1 MTTVCQQDRIKNFF
15 CNLEFSVLRMK
26 KLFILC
32 CITTVIVVLLVPRLT
47 QYNKFHDAEIYGK
60 LDTIYRSMGYVV
72 IKVNG
77 EEYHFIPVS
86 LGRRSNFDEVAK
98 IGDTLSKRAGSGNF
112 NLIHEE
118 DEAFL
123 YTVRKYW

>member
-1 MTTVCQQDRIKNFF
+1 
-15 CNLEFSVLRMK
+15 MK

-32 CITTVIVVLLVPRLT
+32 CITAFIVVLLAPRLM
-47 QYNKFHDAEIYGK
+47 QYNKFHDAEIDGK
-60 LDTIYRSMGYVV
+60 LDTIYRNMGYVV

-86 LGRRSNFDEVAK
+86 LGRRNNFDEVAK
-98 IGDTLSKRAGSGNF
+98 IGDRISKVAGSNNF
-112 NLIHEE
+112 NLVHEE

-123 YTVRKYW
+123 YTGKKYW

>member
-1 MTTVCQQDRIKNFF
+1 
-15 CNLEFSVLRMK
+15 MK

-32 CITTVIVVLLVPRLT
+32 CINAVIIVLLVPRVT

-60 LDTIYRSMGYVV
+60 LDTIYRSIGYV
-72 IKVNG
+72 IINVNG

-86 LGRRSNFDEVAK
+86 LSTPANFDEVAE
-98 IGDTLSKRAGSGNF
+98 IGDTISKGASSDSF

-123 YTVRKYW
+123 YTVRQYW